1 MNIQDP
7 VSDMI
12 TRIRNAQ
19 KANKEFVSV
28 PFSNLK
34 VSISSVLKEEGYIKN
49 FSINREK
56 KNISYIIIQLKY
68 FNGNG
73 VIENIKRISKPG
85 LRIYKKKDQI
95 PLIMEGLGIVIIST
109 SQGVMT
115 DRKARKNRLGGEV
128 ICYVS

>member
-28 PFSNLK
+28 SFSNLK
-34 VSISSVLKEEGYIKN
+34 ASISYVLKEEGYIKN
-49 FSINREK
+49 FSINRKK
-56 KNISYIIIQLKY
+56 KNRSYIIIQLKY

-73 VIENIKRISKPG
+73 VIENIKRVSKPG

-115 DRKARKNRLGGEV
+115 DRKARKNGLGGEI